1 VYNFVVQVRSV
12 NHLSMANYIQFE
24 SDEEDGSIILIEV
37 DEEDIQTTRGGSVK
51 VGLRENVT
59 DGVKSAISIAA
70 KPLEAAMRAA
80 IRYNV
85 QGLMKAV
92 RDLPDPPSE
101 VEITF
106 GLKATGEASNI
117 AVGKAGSEANYNVKL
132 VWKQSDAKSQTK

>member
-1 VYNFVVQVRSV
+1 MS
-12 NHLSMANYIQFE
+12 NYIQFE
-24 SDEEDGSIILIEV
+24 SDEEDGAIILIEV
-37 DEEDIQTTRGGSVK
+37 DQEDIEVVRGGSVK
-51 VGLRENVT
+51 AGLRDNVK
-59 DGVKSAISIAA
+59 DGVKNAISIAA
-70 KPLEAAMRAA
+70 KPLEAAMRSA

-101 VEITF
+101 VEVTF

-132 VWKQSDAKSQTK
+132 VWKQSNVQSK

>member
-1 VYNFVVQVRSV
+1 
-12 NHLSMANYIQFE
+12 MANYIQFE
-24 SDEEDGSIILIEV
+24 SDEEDGAVILIEV
-37 DEEDIQTTRGGSVK
+37 DSEDVEVVKGGSVK
-51 VGLRENVT
+51 AGLRDNVK

-101 VEITF
+101 VEVTF

-132 VWKQSDAKSQTK
+132 VWKSSNVQPK